1 MRTKVR
7 SPDSLKLALEMRKKE
22 RKKERM
28 RNGQFFEHLVLTC
41 TIVLMNDV
49 GLVRCTICWRF

>member
-7 SPDSLKLALEMRKKE
+7 GPDSLELALEMRKKE
-22 RKKERM
+22 ERM
-28 RNGQFFEHLVLTC
+28 RNDLFFEYLVLMC
-41 TIVLMNDV
+41 TIVLMNDL

>member
-7 SPDSLKLALEMRKKE
+7 GPDSLESALEMRKK
-22 RKKERM
+22 KERLT
-28 RNGQFFEHLVLTC
+28 NGPFFEHLVPTY

-49 GLVRCTICWRF
+49 GLVRCTICCRF